1 MMNRGLWLAPAIS
14 VILYL
19 LPLPLSPEGHKMLG
33 VLGMATTLWVTEAI
47 PLPVTALLI
56 AVATIVFGIAPASEV
71 FVIFADPLLFLFIGS
86 FILAEAMQVHGL
98 DKRLA
103 HGILRTPWVRAKAGR
118 MVFVYCCISFFISMW
133 VSNTATTAM
142 LYPIGLSIIGIFAPE
157 DRKTI
162 APLILLMTSF
172 GSSIGGMATPVGTP
186 PNLIGIG
193 FLRDL
198 AGESLNF
205 GQWMRLALPISVVT
219 FCGIYFSMRLF
230 YPTKALAE
238 PMPELATEMTGPVQR
253 RAQNNVAIA
262 FGITVFLWLFPSVM
276 LLFGGDVKW
285 WEARLP
291 ESVVAILGAIL
302 LFLLPVNWKERKFTI
317 TWRQAQNINWGII
330 LLFGGGLVLGKF
342 LFKTGVAEY
351 LGDSLAAVYPF
362 SSELMYILLFTL
374 LAVFISEFTS
384 NTASA
389 NLILPICIAVSQAAS
404 IDPFKPAVAATL
416 ASSLGF
422 MLPVSTAPNAIVFG
436 SGLISIRT
444 MIRYGFLLDLI
455 GALVVAFGVYFL
467 I

>member
-1 MMNRGLWLAPAIS
+1 
-14 VILYL
+14 
-19 LPLPLSPEGHKMLG
+19 
-33 VLGMATTLWVTEAI
+33 
-47 PLPVTALLI
+47 
-56 AVATIVFGIAPASEV
+56 
-71 FVIFADPLLFLFIGS
+71 
-86 FILAEAMQVHGL
+86 
-98 DKRLA
+98 
-103 HGILRTPWVRAKAGR
+103 
-118 MVFVYCCISFFISMW
+118 VYCCISFFISMW

-142 LYPIGLSIIGIFAPE
+142 LYPIGLSIIGIFAPA

-198 AGESLNF
+198 AGESINF
-205 GQWMRLALPISVVT
+205 GQWMRMALPISIAT
-219 FCGIYFSMRLF
+219 FCGIYFCMRFF
-230 YPTKALAE
+230 YSTRALKE
-238 PMPELATEMTGPVQR
+238 PMPELSTDIIDPVRR

-276 LLFGGDVKW
+276 LLFGGDIKW
-285 WEARLP
+285 WESRLP
-291 ESVVAILGAIL
+291 ESVVAVLGAIL
-302 LFLLPVNWKERKFTI
+302 LFILPVNWRERQFTI

-351 LGDSLAAVYPF
+351 LGDSIAAVYPF
-362 SSELMYILLFTL
+362 NTEFMYILLFTL

-389 NLILPICIAVSQAAS
+389 NLILPICIAVSQAAA

-436 SGLISIRT
+436 SGLISIHT

-467 I
+467 V

>member
-1 MMNRGLWLAPAIS
+1 MNWGLWLAPAIS

-19 LPLPLSPEGHKMLG
+19 LPFPLSPEGHKMLG

-56 AVATIVFGIAPASEV
+56 AISTIVFGIAPASEV

-142 LYPIGLSIIGIFAPE
+142 LYPIGLSMIGIFSPD

-172 GSSIGGMATPVGTP
+172 GASIGGMATPVGTP

-198 AGESLNF
+198 AGESVNF
-205 GQWMRLALPISVVT
+205 GQWMRMAFPISVIT
-219 FCGIYFSMRLF
+219 FCGIYFSMRFF
-230 YPTKALAE
+230 YSTKALAN
-238 PMPELATEMTGPVQR
+238 PMPELATDRIEPSRR
-253 RAQNNVAIA
+253 RAQNNVAFA
-262 FGITVFLWLFPSVM
+262 FGFTVFLWLFPSFM
-276 LLFGGDVKW
+276 LLFGGDIKW
-285 WEARLP
+285 WETRLP
-291 ESVVAILGAIL
+291 ESVAAVIGAVL
-302 LFLLPVNWKERKFTI
+302 LFLLPVNWKEREFTI

-342 LFKTGVAEY
+342 LFKTGVAGY

-362 SSELMYILLFTL
+362 NSEFMYILLFTL

-404 IDPFKPAVAATL
+404 IDPYKPALAATL

-455 GALVVAFGVYFL
+455 GAVVVAFGVYFL
-467 I
+467 V

>member
-1 MMNRGLWLAPAIS
+1 
-14 VILYL
+14 
-19 LPLPLSPEGHKMLG
+19 MLG
-33 VLGMATTLWVTEAI
+33 VLGMATTLWISEAI
-47 PLPVTALLI
+47 PLPATALLI
-56 AVATIVFGIAPASEV
+56 AVAVIVLGIAPASEV

-118 MVFVYCCISFFISMW
+118 MVFVYCCISFLISMW

-142 LYPIGLSIIGIFAPE
+142 LYPIGLSIIGVFAQD

-172 GSSIGGMATPVGTP
+172 GASIGGMATPVGTP

-193 FLRDL
+193 FLREL
-198 AGESLNF
+198 AATSINF
-205 GQWMRLALPISVVT
+205 GQWMWTALPISIAT
-219 FCGIYFSMRLF
+219 FLGIYFSMRLF
-230 YPTKALAE
+230 YTNKALKE
-238 PMPELATEMTGPVQR
+238 PMRELLTETADPEKR

-262 FGITVFLWLFPSVM
+262 FGTTVFLWLFPSVV
-276 LLFGGDVKW
+276 LLFGGDSKW
-285 WEARLP
+285 WETRIP
-291 ESVVAILGAIL
+291 ESVAAVLGAIL
-302 LFLLPVNWKERKFTI
+302 LFLIPIHWKERRFTM

-351 LGDSLAAVYPF
+351 LGDTLVAVFPF
-362 SSELMYILLFTL
+362 HTEFMYILLFTL

-389 NLILPICIAVSQAAS
+389 NLILPVCIAVSQAAS
-404 IDPFKPAVAATL
+404 IDPFKPALAATL

-444 MIRYGFLLDLI
+444 MMRYGFLLDLI
-455 GALVVAFGVYFL
+455 GAIVVTLGVYFL
-467 I
+467 A